1 MDIILKEN
9 IEKLGFKNEIV
20 SVKNGYGR
28 NFLIPKGLGIL
39 ATESAIKVL
48 NENLKQ
54 QSQKEEEEIAT
65 ATKTA
70 AVLPTLTINLI
81 AKVAEGGTKLFGS
94 IKTSQFTDALAALGH
109 TIDASFVKLPKVKEL
124 GTFDAEIRLHRTIS
138 VNVPFNVIAE

>member
-20 SVKNGYGR
+20 SVKNGYAR

-39 ATESAIKVL
+39 ATESAVKVL

-54 QSQKEEEEIAT
+54 QSQKEEEEIEV

-70 AVLPTLTINLI
+70 AALPTLTINLI

-109 TIDASFVKLPKVKEL
+109 TIDASFVKLPKVKDL
-124 GTFDAEIRLHRTIS
+124 GTFDAEVRLHRTIS
-138 VNVPFNVIAE
+138 VNVSFNVIAG

>member
-1 MDIILKEN
+1 MEIILKEN

-28 NFLIPKGLGIL
+28 NFLIPKVLVIL

-109 TIDASFVKLPKVKEL
+109 TIDASFVKLPKVKDL
-124 GTFDAEIRLHRTIS
+124 GTFDAEIRLHRTVS
-138 VNVPFNVIAE
+138 VNVSFNVVAE

>member
-39 ATESAIKVL
+39 ATESAVKVL
-48 NENLKQ
+48 NEHLKQ
-54 QSQKEEEEIAT
+54 QSQKEEEEIEE

-70 AVLPTLTINLI
+70 AALPTLTINLI

-109 TIDASFVKLPKVKEL
+109 TIDASFVKLPKVKDL
-124 GTFDAEIRLHRTIS
+124 GTFDAEVRLHRTIS
-138 VNVPFNVIAE
+138 VNVSFNVIAG

>member
-9 IEKLGFKNEIV
+9 IKKLGFKNEIV

-39 ATESAIKVL
+39 ATESEVKVL

-54 QSQKEEEEIAT
+54 QSQKEEEEIAE

-70 AVLPTLTINLI
+70 AALPALTINLI

-109 TIDASFVKLPKVKEL
+109 TIDASFVKLPKVKDL
-124 GTFDAEIRLHRTIS
+124 GTFDAEVRLHRTIS
-138 VNVPFNVIAE
+138 VNVSFNVIAG

>member
-9 IEKLGFKNEIV
+9 VEKLGFKNEIV

-28 NFLIPKGLGIL
+28 NFLIPKGLGVL

-54 QSQKEEEEIAT
+54 QAKKEETEIA
-65 ATKTA
+65 A
-70 AVLPTLTINLI
+70 ANKIAEALPKLEIVLT
-81 AKVAEGGTKLFGS
+81 AKVADGGTKLFGS
-94 IKTSQFTDALAALGH
+94 VKTSQFTDALAALGH

-124 GTFDAEIRLHRTIS
+124 GKYEAEVRLHRTVS
-138 VNVPFNVIAE
+138 ANVAYSVIAE

>member
-39 ATESAIKVL
+39 ATESAVKVL

-54 QSQKEEEEIAT
+54 QSQKEEEEIAG

-70 AVLPTLTINLI
+70 AALPTLTINLI

-124 GTFDAEIRLHRTIS
+124 GTFEAEVRLHRTIS
-138 VNVPFNVIAE
+138 VNVSFNVIAG

>member
-39 ATESAIKVL
+39 ATESAVKVL

-54 QSQKEEEEIAT
+54 QSQKEEEEIAA

-70 AVLPTLTINLI
+70 AALPTLTINLI

-109 TIDASFVKLPKVKEL
+109 TIDASFVKLPKVKDL
-124 GTFDAEIRLHRTIS
+124 GTFDAEVRLHRTIS
-138 VNVPFNVIAE
+138 VNVSFNVIAG

>member
-1 MDIILKEN
+1 MEIILKEN

-70 AVLPTLTINLI
+70 AALPTLTINLI

-109 TIDASFVKLPKVKEL
+109 TIDASFVKLPKVKDL
-124 GTFDAEIRLHRTIS
+124 GTFDAEVRLHRTIS
-138 VNVPFNVIAE
+138 VNVSFNVIAG

>member
-39 ATESAIKVL
+39 ATESAVKVL

-54 QSQKEEEEIAT
+54 QSQKEEEEIAV

-70 AVLPTLTINLI
+70 AALPTLTINLI

-124 GTFDAEIRLHRTIS
+124 GTFEAEVRLHRTIS
-138 VNVPFNVIAE
+138 VNVSFNVIAG

>member
-39 ATESAIKVL
+39 ATESQVKVL

-54 QSQKEEEEIAT
+54 QSQKEEEEIAV

-70 AVLPTLTINLI
+70 AALPTLTINLI

-124 GTFDAEIRLHRTIS
+124 GTFDAEVRLHRTIS
-138 VNVPFNVIAE
+138 VNVSFNVIAG

>member
-9 IEKLGFKNEIV
+9 VEKLGFKNEIV

-28 NFLIPKGLGIL
+28 NFLIPKGLGVL
-39 ATESAIKVL
+39 ATESTVKVL

-54 QSQKEEEEIAT
+54 QSQKEEEEIAV

-70 AVLPTLTINLI
+70 AALPTLTINLT

-109 TIDASFVKLPKVKEL
+109 TIDASFVKLPKVKDL

-138 VNVPFNVIAE
+138 VNVSFNVIAG

>member
-9 IEKLGFKNEIV
+9 IEKVGFKNEIV

-39 ATESAIKVL
+39 ATESAVKVL

-54 QSQKEEEEIAT
+54 QSQKEEEEIAV

-70 AVLPTLTINLI
+70 AALPTLTINLI

-94 IKTSQFTDALAALGH
+94 IKTSQFTDALTALGH

>member
-1 MDIILKEN
+1 MEIILKQN
-9 IEKLGFKNEIV
+9 VEKLGFKDEIV

-54 QSQKEEEEIAT
+54 QTKKEETEIKVANKVAEE
-65 ATKTA
+65 
-70 AVLPTLTINLI
+70 LPKLNITIK

-94 IKTSQFTDALAALGH
+94 IKVSQFVEAAEALGQKV
-109 TIDASFVKLPKVKEL
+109 DSKFVKLPKIKEL
-124 GTFDAEIRLHRTIS
+124 GDYEAEVRLHRS
-138 VNVPFNVIAE
+138 VSITMPFKVIAA

>member
-39 ATESAIKVL
+39 ATESAVKVL

-54 QSQKEEEEIAT
+54 QTQKEEEEIAV

-70 AVLPTLTINLI
+70 AALPTLTINLR
-81 AKVAEGGTKLFGS
+81 AKVAEGGTKLFCS

-109 TIDASFVKLPKVKEL
+109 TIDASFVKLPKVKDL

-138 VNVPFNVIAE
+138 VNVSFNVIAG